1 MAPGRPNRRSPLT
14 LDAIDVFIAA
24 ETNKTGRPLSRY
36 RDLIMGDVSIISVEK
51 QNKKKTSDATYKI
64 GPVSAPDD
72 GGCGASCS
80 HPLRRESLAR

>member
-51 QNKKKTSDATYKI
+51 QNKKKPAT
-64 GPVSAPDD
+64 PLTRSAQCRRPMMEAAAPAAATP
-72 GGCGASCS
+72 CGEN
-80 HPLRRESLAR
+80 L